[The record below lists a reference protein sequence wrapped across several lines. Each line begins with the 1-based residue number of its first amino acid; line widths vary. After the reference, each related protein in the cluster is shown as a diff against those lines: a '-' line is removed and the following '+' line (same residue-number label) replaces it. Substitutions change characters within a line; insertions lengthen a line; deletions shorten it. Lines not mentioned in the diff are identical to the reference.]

1 MDLMNRVFRLFLDKF
16 VVVFIDDILIYSRD
30 NEEHA
35 QHLRIML
42 QTLREHQFYA
52 KLKKYEFWLEEV
64 VFLGHVV
71 SKEGIKVDPQKIK
84 AILDWRRPTNVTE
97 VRSFLGLAGY
107 YRRFI
112 KDFSKISS
120 PLSNLLKKVVKFEW
134 SNKCEEA
141 FQELKSR
148 LTSAPI
154 LTLTI
159 EGEEY
164 IVYSDASKNGLGC
177 VLM

>member
-1 MDLMNRVFRLFLDKF
+1 M
-16 VVVFIDDILIYSRD
+16 
-30 NEEHA
+30 
-35 QHLRIML
+35 
-42 QTLREHQFYA
+42 QTLREHQLYA
-52 KLKKYEFWLEEV
+52 KLKKCEFWLEEI

-71 SKEGIKVDPQKIK
+71 SKEGIKVDPQKVK
-84 AILDWRRPTNVTE
+84 AIMDLPRPTNVTE
-97 VRSFLGLAGY
+97 IRNFLRLAGY

-120 PLSNLLKKVVKFEW
+120 PLPNLLKKVVRFEW
-134 SNKCEEA
+134 SSKCEEP

-148 LTSAPI
+148 LTSALI
-154 LTLTI
+154 LTLTV

-177 VLM
+177 VLMQGNRVVA